1 MHATIRSA
9 VNREICRRNLSAYA
23 FAKSLKGKVHP
34 VTIMKWLYS
43 NHRVSI
49 ELAEKVLAALD
60 LVIVSK
66 SSVNGGKK

>member
-1 MHATIRSA
+1 MSATIRSA
-9 VNREICRRNLSAYA
+9 VSTEIVRRKLSAYA

-43 NHRVSI
+43 DHRVSL

-60 LVIVSK
+60 LVIVPK
-66 SSVNGGKK
+66 ASVNGGKK